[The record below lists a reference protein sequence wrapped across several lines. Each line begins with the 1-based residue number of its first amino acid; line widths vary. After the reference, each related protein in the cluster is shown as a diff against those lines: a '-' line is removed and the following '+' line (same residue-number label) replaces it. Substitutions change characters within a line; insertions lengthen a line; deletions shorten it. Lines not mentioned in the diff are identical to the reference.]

1 MSSVRTNEGAVSC
14 LSAELDASAAK
25 IRAIYGPCLEADNL
39 QRLLEDRSVIPYPCE
54 LRFDADLLL
63 PGEFGHT
70 FAKGVN
76 PEEGFTL
83 YLHPV
88 YSAQPSV
95 WPQLVVHQLAQ
106 VLSGQQVSAE
116 EAEVFGAQVL
126 GLSREEYFQTL
137 CELAGQVGGDEL
149 C

>member
-1 MSSVRTNEGAVSC
+1 MASARLNHAAVPG
-14 LSAELDASAAK
+14 LPGDLQASAAR
-25 IRAIYGPCLEADNL
+25 IRAAYGPRLEPEAL
-39 QRLLEDRSVIPYPCE
+39 GRLLEDRSVIPYPCE

-63 PGEFGHT
+63 PGEFGHI
-70 FAKGVN
+70 FANGVD
-76 PEEGFTL
+76 PYAGFTL

-88 YSAQPSV
+88 YSSQPSV

-106 VLSGQQVSAE
+106 VLSGQTASVE
-116 EAEVFGAQVL
+116 EAEIFGAQVL

-137 CELAGQVGGDEL
+137 CELAGQTGGDEL